1 VYNFTR
7 NAIDRRTRN
16 TQASAQA
23 TQRSTQATQ
32 KSKRKNENR
41 NIVFFLRKTTQVKA
55 NENVRT
61 MRKLSLFV
69 ELLFV
74 GFTISFNSIAA
85 YKLTYY
91 A

>member
-41 NIVFFLRKTTQVKA
+41 NIVFFYAKQHKLKPMKMC
-55 NENVRT
+55 VRCV
-61 MRKLSLFV
+61 S
-69 ELLFV
+69 
-74 GFTISFNSIAA
+74 
-85 YKLTYY
+85 
-91 A
+91 